1 MIGYVKKI
9 ALSFLCALSFIS
21 APAKAQIPTTDVALI
36 VQEAMQHVQTLQE
49 WAQQYQQLQ
58 AQIELYRYQ
67 LESLTGRRGLG
78 GIFNALSEQGFV
90 PDDVREIVLL
100 AQDATAQLE
109 RVDRVVKGGI
119 IHNTARQ
126 AQLQQLLR
134 QIDAT
139 EDPKAIAELGVRMSG
154 EQVAV
159 QNEANRLAALS
170 EQMRNQER
178 MVTIAVNE
186 WRANQRLGNLSSVGW

>member
-1 MIGYVKKI
+1 MTRYVKKLF
-9 ALSFLCALSFIS
+9 LSTACALSVLSI
-21 APAKAQIPTTDVALI
+21 PAKAQVPTTDVALI
-36 VQEAMQHVQTLQE
+36 AQEAMQHVQTLQE

-90 PDDVREIVLL
+90 PDDVREIVLMT
-100 AQDATAQLE
+100 QDAQAQLE
-109 RVDRVVKGGI
+109 RVDQVVKGGI
-119 IHNTARQ
+119 LHNTARQ

-159 QNEANRLAALS
+159 QNEANRLAALA

-178 MVTIAVNE
+178 LVIYSVNE
-186 WRANQRLGNLSSVGW
+186 WRANQSLQNLTNH

>member
-1 MIGYVKKI
+1 MVRYVKRLLFSMLFGFSV
-9 ALSFLCALSFIS
+9 LST
-21 APAKAQIPTTDVALI
+21 PARAQIPTTDVALI
-36 VQEAMQHVQTLQE
+36 VQEAMQHVETLRQ
-49 WAQQYQQLQ
+49 WAQQYPQLQ

-100 AQDATAQLE
+100 TQDAQAQLE
-109 RVDRVVKGGI
+109 RVDQIVKGGI

-134 QIDAT
+134 QIDVT

-159 QNEANRLAALS
+159 QNEANRMAALT

-178 MVTIAVNE
+178 MVVAAVSE
-186 WRANQRLGNLSSVGW
+186 WRNNQRLMGLSN